1 MLEAGLLETG
11 LLETGLLRTGLMER
25 AQEIVSSQTMWEFLE
40 SGGPIM
46 VPIAVCSV
54 VALAFALERLI
65 HLRRDRVLGAG
76 VTEAVELLKAGDSA
90 TARARAADLTGPA
103 ARILGAGL
111 RRQGMALEDIERG
124 MEDQG
129 RKEMEKLRSNI
140 RPLQL
145 IAAITPLLGLLGT
158 VIGIQDS
165 FHLVVRAGLGKPEH
179 LASGIEEA
187 LVTTIAGL
195 CVAIPALLVAHYLSS
210 RVRRLMLQV
219 DELLSPALEAL
230 TVPAGKETP

>member
-1 MLEAGLLETG
+1 MLALAENV
-11 LLETGLLRTGLMER
+11 
-25 AQEIVSSQTMWEFLE
+25 QEIVSSQTVWEFLE
-40 SGGPIM
+40 SGGPVM
-46 VPIAVCSV
+46 VPIAICSV
-54 VALAFALERLI
+54 VALAFAMERLI
-65 HLRRDRVLGAG
+65 FLRREKVVPAG
-76 VTEAVELLKAGDSA
+76 VGEVVELLRSGQVAEAKE
-90 TARARAADLTGPA
+90 RAQELTGPA
-103 ARILGAGL
+103 ARILAAGL

-129 RKEMEKLRSNI
+129 KKEVDKLRSNI

-158 VIGIQDS
+158 VMGIQDS

-195 CVAIPALLVAHYLSS
+195 TVAIPALLVAYYLNG
-210 RVRRLMLQV
+210 RVRQLMLQV
-219 DELLSPALEAL
+219 DELLSPVLEVL
-230 TVPAGKETP
+230 TKPVRKTTRGKESRRAT